1 MSDFKV
7 SVINGQVSIL
17 CGDELEE
24 TDIVDLLEFDENC
37 LEDLYLDHAAIQ
49 ARWEQIAINLRN
61 EYERFTE
68 EFEKKWWA
76 HNKRFA
82 KYVLIGYGEK
92 KPTIDT
98 IKDTVILM
106 CSSETTELE
115 KERYASI
122 AYASASLKGKDFESY
137 DLDSFQKIMY
147 KYLNMTPAW
156 SFETL
161 INTTKH
167 MEKNFLTFQNI
178 AKRLDSRS
186 YHMKDLTSLL
196 QAKHGNMPM
205 SYSEEKQERDLMK
218 SMSSHGGR

>member
-7 SVINGQVSIL
+7 SIINGQVSIL

-37 LEDLYLDHAAIQ
+37 LEDLYRDHAAIQ
-49 ARWEQIAINLRN
+49 ARWEQMAINLRN

-82 KYVLIGYGEK
+82 KYLLIGYGEK

-98 IKDTVILM
+98 IKDTVIQA
-106 CSSETTELE
+106 CSVDTSEVERD
-115 KERYASI
+115 RYATI

-137 DLDSFQKIMY
+137 DLDSFKRIMY
-147 KYLNMTPAW
+147 KYLNMSPAW
-156 SFETL
+156 YFETL
-161 INTTKH
+161 VNTTKH
-167 MEKNFLTFQNI
+167 LEKNFLTFQNI

-205 SYSEEKQERDLMK
+205 SYSEDKQERELMK
-218 SMSSHGGR
+218 SMSSHGGK